1 MSGVKTGVCGSGV
14 KGPEQVERAAGV
26 AHMLSGDRAEDEV
39 LDDDG
44 SPQKEAVPT
53 PYRSEG
59 SNPGPWRLILPPG
72 RPSQRWFRCHLARR
86 AWKST
91 AVTSSKSQVEEV

>member
-14 KGPEQVERAAGV
+14 KSNARGRSKRRPGLHTCSAAT
-26 AHMLSGDRAEDEV
+26 APDEV

-59 SNPGPWRLILPPG
+59 SNPGPLRLIKPKG
-72 RPSQRWFRCHLARR
+72 RPSQRLVTCHGREKAKKPLRR
-86 AWKST
+86 EQKSLG
-91 AVTSSKSQVEEV
+91 